1 MAKPRPVPQL
11 PGEEWRPVPGHEGY
25 YEVSS
30 LGRVRSITVLRP
42 APNPQGYLTVNVHAP
57 SGRGN
62 RTVHSLVA
70 QAFIGP
76 TPEHQE
82 VRHLDGTRVNNTAT
96 NLAYGTRQQNVD
108 DMLGHGTNPHG
119 ESHWNAY
126 LTDEVVAEI
135 RQMAAA
141 DVPQCKIAKHFDIS
155 PTTVTVI
162 VNGRAWQ
169 HLRGRDHP
177 LACDDRPGEDWKPI
191 TGYEGR
197 YEVSNQGRI
206 RSFITKGPHRGVSD
220 VPQRMLRPRT
230 DKYGYQKA
238 TLLTAQAHTTYAVHR
253 IVAMAFHGAP
263 SDPSFVVRH
272 LDGNKTNN
280 WSVNLQW
287 GTPLENALDRK
298 RHGTNVRGSMS
309 PAAVL
314 TEENVRHIREARI
327 AGASVADLAKM
338 YQVSGP
344 CIRSA
349 YMGRTWKHVDGPLYQ
364 GRKDGWTESDR
375 KAHNGVRLSLDK
387 AREIREHLSGGMS
400 EANVARMFGV
410 SEGTVNKIKL
420 GRIWVDGH

>member
-11 PGEEWRPVPGHEGY
+11 PGEEWRQVPGHEGY

-42 APNPQGYLTVNVHAP
+42 APNPQGYLTVNVGP
-57 SGRGN
+57 GGN

-76 TPEHQE
+76 TPEKQE
-82 VRHLDGTRVNNTAT
+82 VRHLNGTRVNNRSD

-108 DMLGHGTNPHG
+108 DMLAHGTNPHG

-126 LTDEVVAEI
+126 LTEEVVSEI

-141 DVPQCKIAKHFDIS
+141 DVPQCKIAKHFNIS
-155 PTTVTVI
+155 ATTVTLI
-162 VNGRAWQ
+162 VSGRAWG

-177 LACDDRPGEDWKPI
+177 LACDDRQGENWRPVPE
-191 TGYEGR
+191 YEGR
-197 YEVSNQGRI
+197 YEVSDQGRV

-230 DKYGYQKA
+230 DKHGYQKA
-238 TLLTAQAHTTYAVHR
+238 TLLTAQAHTTYSVHR
-253 IVAMAFHGAP
+253 MVALAFHGAP
-263 SDPSFVVRH
+263 PEPSSVVRH
-272 LDGNKTNN
+272 LDGNRGNN
-280 WSVNLQW
+280 WSDNLQW
-287 GTPLENALDRK
+287 GTSLENALDRK
-298 RHGTNVRGSMS
+298 RHGTNVRGSLS

-327 AGASVADLAKM
+327 AGASVADLAEM
-338 YQVSGP
+338 YQVSNS

-349 YMGRTWKHVDGPLYQ
+349 YKGRTWKHVDGSLFQ
-364 GRKDGWTESDR
+364 GRKDRWTDSDR
-375 KAHNGVRLSLDK
+375 EAHRGIRLSPDK
-387 AREIREHLSGGMS
+387 AREIREHLSGGLS
-400 EANVARMFGV
+400 EADVARMFGV

-420 GRIWVDGH
+420 GRIWSDGH